1 MEKKEKNFKYKKTNT
16 LSEFEMQKLFKESQ
30 KGEQHLLGSEKFFGK
45 IKLRKVVSL
54 RNIFGPLDQK
64 ESIRSEKSKDIST
77 VLLPR
82 KKLFFDNSK
91 PIYSDNRKNLMPIKT
106 TNFKNATNS
115 NFFRDMDKINKLKNI
130 TGFENMKKNIK
141 FNSRKVIT
149 NKKYI
154 GGSGFNKNLI
164 VSRSCPDIAA
174 ETKYTSDIK
183 NYKTIMIEEQK
194 NQLNNFNTTRFKDKK
209 SALSTM
215 EYSNNTR
222 YNKLFYTKSKYARE
236 NILKN
241 FERNT
246 GSIKINDPNYLIYRK
261 KYHFVKNIHVLDVD
275 NHEKL
280 KKEIKQ
286 FNKNSLALLL
296 KENDKL
302 FSHIGS
308 IVERSKFSEKFR
320 DPLNNSFEKELKEER
335 KIKEK
340 TLIKLNILPG
350 VDLMKEMDEEIEKR
364 KIVKKVIKGK
374 TLLDKLK
381 RMIIKTIA
389 YIKHLNISLKEILND
404 YKISKISFAYPQ
416 TEYLIMEIRNKNYD
430 ACCNILDRHKH
441 IVLDYDYFHLTPL
454 HWAAKINFFE
464 IIPKLMSYG
473 AYINEQ
479 NLWGDTP
486 LHYSLAQNNFETT
499 IILLLYLASP
509 FIKNKR
515 KEKPFDYTTDVQLN
529 IIRKKIINI
538 YLKNILGRPKKVYE
552 NIQKEFS
559 NYIIFEFSNL
569 LTPTALYL
577 VKDIKSNYL

>member
-1 MEKKEKNFKYKKTNT
+1 MEKKVKKFKYKKTNT
-16 LSEFEMQKLFKESQ
+16 LSEFEMQKLFNESQ
-30 KGEQHLLGSEKFFGK
+30 KGDQNLIESKKFSFGK
-45 IKLRKVVSL
+45 VKLRKVVSL
-54 RNIFGPLDQK
+54 RNIFGPPDQR
-64 ESIRSEKSKDIST
+64 ESIKSGNSKDISN

-91 PIYSDNRKNLMPIKT
+91 PIYSSNRKNFKAIKT
-106 TNFKNATNS
+106 TDFKNATND
-115 NFFRDMDKINKLKNI
+115 NFFREIDKTNKPKNL
-130 TGFENMKKNIK
+130 TGFENMKKNNK
-141 FNSRKVIT
+141 SNSRK
-149 NKKYI
+149 NFKKKKNGTGY
-154 GGSGFNKNLI
+154 GFNKNFI

-183 NYKTIMIEEQK
+183 NYKTIMIEDQK
-194 NQLNNFNTTRFKDKK
+194 NQLNNFNTTRKDKQ
-209 SALSTM
+209 SVLSTV
-215 EYSNNTR
+215 EYSNHNR
-222 YNKLFYTKSKYARE
+222 YNKILQEKSKYARE

-241 FERNT
+241 FSKNT
-246 GSIKINDPNYLIYRK
+246 GSIKINDPYYLIYRK
-261 KYHFVKNIHVLDVD
+261 KYHFVKNTHILAVD

-280 KKEIKQ
+280 QKEIKQ

-308 IVERSKFSEKFR
+308 IVEKSKFSEKFR
-320 DPLNNSFEKELKEER
+320 DPLNNSFEREIKEER

-340 TLIKLNILPG
+340 TLIKLNILSG
-350 VDLMKEMDEEIEKR
+350 VDLMKELDKEIEKR

-381 RMIIKTIA
+381 RMIIKKIA
-389 YIKHLNISLKEILND
+389 YIKHLHISLKEILNE

-416 TEYLIMEIRNKNYD
+416 TEHLIMAIRNKNYD
-430 ACCNILDRHKH
+430 ICCNILDRYKH
-441 IVLDYDYFHLTPL
+441 IVLDFDYFHLTPL
-454 HWAAKINFFE
+454 HWAAKINFFK

-473 AYINEQ
+473 AHVNEP

-486 LHYSLAQNNFETT
+486 LHYSLAQNNCDTS

-509 FIKNKR
+509 FINNKR
-515 KEKPFDYTTDVQLN
+515 NKKPFDYTTDVQLN
-529 IIRKKIINI
+529 IIRKKIMDIH
-538 YLKNILGRPKKVYE
+538 LKNIFGRQKSVYQ

-569 LTPTALYL
+569 LTPSALFL
-577 VKDIKSNYL
+577 VKDINSNYL